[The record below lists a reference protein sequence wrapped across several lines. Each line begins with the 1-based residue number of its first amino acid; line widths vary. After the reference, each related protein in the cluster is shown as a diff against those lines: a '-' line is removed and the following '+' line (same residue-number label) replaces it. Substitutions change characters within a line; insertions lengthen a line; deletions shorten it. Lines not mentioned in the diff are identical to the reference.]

1 MRRSSSP
8 PLTVLVVDDDTA
20 ACESATRLLAHLGH
34 RVTAASDVDEAIRV
48 IAGQSFD
55 VVLCNHICLR
65 RGGLELY
72 WVLKKQGRPE
82 ADRFILMTQ
91 MTPKDIA
98 TDVAVISKPFDMDR
112 LKNAIWSVAQDA
124 QRRSA

>member
-1 MRRSSSP
+1 MRSSSSP
-8 PLTVLVVDDDTA
+8 PLTVLVVDDDPA
-20 ACESATRLLAHLGH
+20 ARESTTRLLDHLGH
-34 RVTAASDVDEAIRV
+34 GVTAASDVDEAIRV

-72 WVLKKQGRPE
+72 WFLQKQARPE
-82 ADRFILMTQ
+82 ANRFILMTQ
-91 MTPKDIA
+91 MSPKDIA
-98 TDVAVISKPFDMDR
+98 TDVAVLSKPLDLDR